1 MTANHA
7 LPHGAQLAAKENQR
21 SKLSA
26 HCRNDPPSAHHTQ
39 VCCERVGQSIR
50 SNQSIQ
56 SMKFTLHDTFN
67 GGTVSVHRSIETAV
81 RASMRFHRAVKRA
94 NGKNSFITTEIR
106 CDGKR
111 LDENQQEAALGIQ
124 WAIET
129 GMLRA

>member
-1 MTANHA
+1 
-7 LPHGAQLAAKENQR
+7 
-21 SKLSA
+21 
-26 HCRNDPPSAHHTQ
+26 
-39 VCCERVGQSIR
+39 
-50 SNQSIQ
+50 
-56 SMKFTLHDTFN
+56 MKFTLHDTFN

-111 LDENQQEAALGIQ
+111 LDDNQQEAAHGIQ

-129 GMLRA
+129 GKMKA

>member
-1 MTANHA
+1 
-7 LPHGAQLAAKENQR
+7 
-21 SKLSA
+21 
-26 HCRNDPPSAHHTQ
+26 
-39 VCCERVGQSIR
+39 
-50 SNQSIQ
+50 
-56 SMKFTLHDTFN
+56 MKYTLHDTFN
-67 GGTVSVHRSIETAV
+67 GGTISVHRSIETAV

-129 GMLRA
+129 GKMKA